1 MSTMETAKGPAQAP
15 VEAKRRRPVPLGFS
29 RIGGVYIGVILV
41 AIYAFWI
48 PDTFFTHAT
57 LVDILGSQAL
67 TAILTIGL
75 LLPLAAGLYDL
86 SVGSMVGFSAIL
98 MAQWASGGMSIEL
111 AFVLVLLVGLA
122 VGAINSFFVVIVGI
136 NSFIATLAMSS
147 LLIAANTA
155 VSNNELIV
163 GIPHSL
169 TKWGTSN
176 VLGLPI
182 TVWYLVA
189 FAIVM
194 WWIVEHTPFGRYL
207 FAIGSSK
214 EAAKLAGVRTNTKLF
229 VTLIVSAVVAAAV
242 GAILTA
248 KLNAGSPE
256 VGQSYL
262 LPAYAAAFLG
272 ATQVKMNRFNVIGTL
287 IAVYVLA
294 IGVKGLQLGGAASWV
309 SELFNGVALLLAVT
323 LARFQGKRM
332 NVGWRRRLRRGQS
345 AAAADAPKD
354 L

>member
-1 MSTMETAKGPAQAP
+1 MSTVDHADEVAESTADP
-15 VEAKRRRPVPLGFS
+15 RPRHPGAFGFS
-29 RIGGVYIGVILV
+29 RIGGVYIGLILV

-86 SVGSMVGFSAIL
+86 SLGAMVGFSAIL
-98 MAQWASGGMSIEL
+98 MAQWTSGGMPIEV
-111 AFVLVLLVGLA
+111 AFALVLLIGLI
-122 VGAINSFFVVIVGI
+122 VGAINAFFVVVVGI

-163 GIPHSL
+163 GLPHSL
-169 TKWGTSN
+169 TKIGTSTI
-176 VLGLPI
+176 LGLPI
-182 TVWYLVA
+182 TVWYLVV
-189 FAIVM
+189 FAVVM
-194 WWIVEHTPFGRYL
+194 WWILEHTPFGRYM
-207 FAIGSSK
+207 FAIGSNH
-214 EAAKLAGVRTNTKLF
+214 EAAKLAGVQTTSKLF
-229 VTLIVSAVVAAAV
+229 ISLMVSAVVAAAV
-242 GAILTA
+242 GVILTA
-248 KLNAGSPE
+248 KLGAGSPE

-272 ATQVKMNRFNVIGTL
+272 ATQVKTNRFNVIGAL
-287 IAVYVLA
+287 IAVYLLA

-309 SELFNGVALLLAVT
+309 SELFNGVALLLAVS
-323 LARFQGKRM
+323 LARIQGLRSRIT
-332 NVGWRRRLRRGQS
+332 WRRSTRNKG
-345 AAAADAPKD
+345 APEAPEADAAG
-354 L
+354 

>member
-1 MSTMETAKGPAQAP
+1 MSTVEHASEATESRREAQP
-15 VEAKRRRPVPLGFS
+15 RQPWPLGFS
-29 RIGGVYIGVILV
+29 RIGGVYIGLILV
-41 AIYAFWI
+41 GIYAFWI

-57 LVDILGSQAL
+57 LVDVLGSQAL

-86 SVGSMVGFSAIL
+86 SIGAMVGFSAIL
-98 MAQWASGGMSIEL
+98 MAQWTSGGMSIEL
-111 AFVLVLLVGLA
+111 AFALVLLIGLVVGLVNA
-122 VGAINSFFVVIVGI
+122 FFVVVVGI

-163 GIPHSL
+163 GLPSTL
-169 TKWGTSN
+169 TKIGSSN

-189 FAIVM
+189 FAVVM
-194 WWIVEHTPFGRYL
+194 WWVLEHTPFGRYL
-207 FAIGSSK
+207 FAIGSNK
-214 EAAKLAGVRTNTKLF
+214 EAAKLAGVRTTGKLF
-229 VTLIVSAVVAAAV
+229 VSLVVSAMVAAVV

-248 KLNAGSPE
+248 KLGAGSPE
-256 VGQSYL
+256 VGSSYL

-272 ATQVKMNRFNVIGTL
+272 ATQVKANRFNVIGAL

-309 SELFNGVALLLAVT
+309 SELFNGVALLLAVS
-323 LARFQGKRM
+323 LARLQGLRTK
-332 NVGWRRRLRRGQS
+332 VQWRRFARG
-345 AAAADAPKD
+345 KEK
-354 L
+354 